1 MITYNYQHLLL
12 TSCII
17 SGIAGFYALFKR
29 RMPGS
34 MVGSVLILHGSMWT
48 FMYILQ
54 NFAKHTPDIIF
65 FYKIQSMFGYLMPTI
80 FAIYLVHYF
89 ELYFNAR
96 YFLFFYIG
104 IAFVPAIV
112 AVQMILGD
120 PSSLIWENLSV
131 ISNNQVYADL
141 GLFSR
146 IMIGYNVIIM
156 VVALLYFV
164 FTLLNPQKILKQRT
178 LPFMISLIIYTVSAV
193 SDLLMLTPDDLLVS
207 PFVFNVLSSAIM
219 IMNPEKMYKREAL
232 PLVYSVILEKMINP
246 VIVTDIKNK
255 IMYLNAAAL
264 KALKIEKVLFLQQD
278 IRDVFESLFNY
289 SLNENEANPYLEYEG
304 LIYQV
309 RVYTVEDWQK
319 VSRSKIFIL
328 DDVTELVKY
337 SKELEVMVEE
347 KTQELREAERMADI
361 GKITSMVGHDLR
373 NPLQFIRLIVEELE
387 DKFTEDPENFEMVG
401 RINKNI
407 LYMDKIVSDLQLL
420 AKPRTPALVGTSIRK
435 LFQEALDNVQVPDNV
450 EFVGLTQDREIFVD
464 ADMFVRVLVNL
475 VNNAVQAMPDGGRIW
490 VDHVR
495 DDGFD
500 VISVSDSGMGI
511 SKEDVENL
519 FTPFFTTKAK
529 GMGLGLSVCK
539 QVVEYHRG
547 EIRVESREGEG
558 TVFYIKIPSK
568 DGVNVQTVEAETMEH
583 TALEQAQVE

>member
-12 TSCII
+12 ISCII

-120 PSSLIWENLSV
+120 PSNLIWENLSV

-141 GLFSR
+141 GLFSQ

-178 LPFMISLIIYTVSAV
+178 LPFLLSLIIYTVSAV

-232 PLVYSVILEKMINP
+232 PLVYNVILEKMINP

-420 AKPRTPALVGTSIRK
+420 AKPRTPDLVGTSIRK

-464 ADMFVRVLVNL
+464 ADMFVRDLVNL

-500 VISVSDSGMGI
+500 VISVSDSGVGI

-568 DGVNVQTVEAETMEH
+568 DGVNVQTVDAETMEH
-583 TALEQAQVE
+583 AALEQAQVE